1 MKVIDAM
8 ANKLKSPALLMGFS
22 KLMDAAA
29 DCFVTSL
36 SQEQISAL
44 VRMQLGDLA
53 KLGHPELHRHRL
65 GREEQQVLLRQGPEP
80 LRHEAG

>member
-1 MKVIDAM
+1 M
-8 ANKLKSPALLMGFS
+8 SFS

-29 DCFVTSL
+29 DCFVTSF

-53 KLGHPELHRHRL
+53 SWDIQLHRYRL
-65 GREEQQVLLRQGPEP
+65 GRKEFQVLLRQGPEP

>member
-53 KLGHPELHRHRL
+53 NWDIQSYTSPARAR
-65 GREEQQVLLRQGPEP
+65 RAASATPPRA
-80 LRHEAG
+80 RASTS